1 MEITIERA
9 RQECAVSRNQ
19 SAGASELARPAT
31 LEATPDAFK
40 LAFRGHAAGVAVVTA
55 DPGTGPVALTATSV
69 FSVSADPPVLV
80 FSLSAL
86 SSSTPAIRA
95 SESIVVHLL
104 DEQDK
109 DLAVLGS
116 TSGVDRFAD
125 AESWSRLPTGEPYYR
140 GVRTWIRARVTDLL
154 AVGSSTLVVATA
166 QEVADQGVEGGA
178 EPGPLVY
185 HNRAWHALGD
195 HSRV

>member
-1 MEITIERA
+1 MT
-9 RQECAVSRNQ
+9 SNP
-19 SAGASELARPAT
+19 SAGTTELTRPASSR
-31 LEATPDAFK
+31 ATPDAFK

-69 FSVSADPPVLV
+69 FSVSAEPPVLV

-95 SESIVVHLL
+95 SQSVVVHLL
-104 DEQDK
+104 DERRK

-125 AESWSRLPTGEPYYR
+125 AGSWSRLPTGEPYYL
-140 GVRTWIRARVTDLL
+140 GVPTWIRARVTDLL
-154 AVGSSTLVVATA
+154 PVGASTLVVATA
-166 QEVADQGVEGGA
+166 EEVAELDDEDAA
-178 EPGPLVY
+178 EARPLVY